1 MRVDFALTE
10 DQKMLT
16 TMVREFAQR
25 ELLPVAREDDRN
37 KYYRPEIIKK
47 MASLGL
53 VADLLPQEYGGS
65 ALDNISH
72 AILVEEIGRVNFAYV
87 VSIFMVQLC
96 LVELTILN
104 WGTRGQKDK
113 YLPPLATGELLGC
126 FGAVEPNVGSD
137 AGAVETTALLDKDGW
152 VLSGSKTWITNASVA
167 DIAIILARTDKGKK
181 GRSLTTFLIDTK
193 TPGFTTQEI
202 EGKLGIRATNTAEV
216 SLDDCRVPK
225 ENVLGEIGHGLRV
238 ALSAIDNARFTM
250 SAGCVGIAQACI
262 DASVKYARERRQF
275 NRPIGQFQ
283 LIQEMLADMIVETEA
298 ARHLVYRVGYLKDK
312 GLPYSRETAIAKY
325 YASKVAMQAADSAIQ
340 IHGGYGYSDEFP
352 VERYYRD
359 ARVAPLFAGTNEIQ
373 KLIIAQHALGLSAIT

>member
-1 MRVDFALTE
+1 MDFTLTE
-10 DQKMLT
+10 DQKMLR
-16 TMVREFAQR
+16 TMVRDFAEQ
-25 ELLPVAREDDRN
+25 ELLPVAREDDRSG
-37 KYYRPEIIKK
+37 YYRPEIIRK

-53 VADLLPQEYGGS
+53 VAGLLPPEYGGS
-65 ALDNISH
+65 GLDNVSH

-87 VSIFMVQLC
+87 VSIFMVQVC

-104 WGTRGQKDK
+104 WGTREQKEK
-113 YLPPLATGELLGC
+113 YLPRLATGELLGC

-137 AGAVETTALLDKDGW
+137 ASAVETTALLDKDEW

-167 DIAIILARTDKGKK
+167 DIAIILARTDTNK
-181 GRSLTTFLIDTK
+181 GRGKLTTFLVETK
-193 TPGFTTQEI
+193 TPGFTAREI
-202 EGKLGIRATNTAEV
+202 EGKMGIRAANTAEV
-216 SLDDCRVPK
+216 SLDYCCVPK
-225 ENVLGEIGHGLRV
+225 ENVVGEVGHGLKV

-250 SAGCVGIAQACI
+250 GAGCVGIAQACI
-262 DASVKYARERRQF
+262 DASVKYAQERQQF
-275 NRPIGQFQ
+275 KRPIGQFQ
-283 LIQEMLADMIVETEA
+283 LIQEMIADMITETEA
-298 ARHLVYRVGYLKDK
+298 ARYLVYRVGYLRDK

-325 YASKVAMQAADSAIQ
+325 YASKVAMQAADRAIQ

>member
-1 MRVDFALTE
+1 MDFSLTE
-10 DQKMLT
+10 DQKMLR
-16 TMVREFAQR
+16 TMVRDFAER

-37 KYYRPEIIKK
+37 GYYRPEIITK

-53 VADLLPQEYGGS
+53 VAGLLPPEYGGS
-65 ALDNISH
+65 GLDNMSH

-87 VSIFMVQLC
+87 VSIFMVQVC

-104 WGTRGQKDK
+104 WGTREQKEK
-113 YLPPLATGELLGC
+113 YLPRLATGELLGC

-137 AGAVETTALLDKDGW
+137 AGAVETTALLDKDEW
-152 VLSGSKTWITNASVA
+152 VLSGSKTWITNANMA
-167 DIAIILARTDKGKK
+167 DIAIILARTDKSK
-181 GRSLTTFLIDTK
+181 GRGKLTTFLVETK
-193 TPGFTTQEI
+193 TPGFTAREI
-202 EGKLGIRATNTAEV
+202 EGKMGIRAANTAEV
-216 SLDDCRVPK
+216 SLDHCRVPK
-225 ENVLGEIGHGLRV
+225 ENVVGEVGHGLKV

-250 SAGCVGIAQACI
+250 GAGCVGIAQACI
-262 DASVKYARERRQF
+262 DASVKYAQQRQQF
-275 NRPIGQFQ
+275 KRPIGQFQ
-283 LIQEMLADMIVETEA
+283 LIQEMIADMITETEA
-298 ARHLVYRVGYLKDK
+298 ARYLVYRAGYLRDK

-325 YASKVAMQAADSAIQ
+325 YASKVAMQAADRAIQ

>member
-1 MRVDFALTE
+1 MDFTLTE
-10 DQKMLT
+10 DQKMLR
-16 TMVREFAQR
+16 TMVRDFAEQ
-25 ELLPVAREDDRN
+25 ELLPVAREDDRSG
-37 KYYRPEIIKK
+37 YYRPEIIRK

-53 VADLLPQEYGGS
+53 VAGLLPPEYGGS
-65 ALDNISH
+65 GLDNVSH

-87 VSIFMVQLC
+87 VSIFMVQVC

-104 WGTRGQKDK
+104 WGTREQKEK
-113 YLPPLATGELLGC
+113 YLPRLATGELLGC

-137 AGAVETTALLDKDGW
+137 ASAVETTALLDKDEW

-167 DIAIILARTDKGKK
+167 DIAIILARTDKSKERGK
-181 GRSLTTFLIDTK
+181 LTTFLVETK
-193 TPGFTTQEI
+193 TPGFTAREI
-202 EGKLGIRATNTAEV
+202 EGKMGIRAANTAEV
-216 SLDDCRVPK
+216 SLDYCRVPK
-225 ENVLGEIGHGLRV
+225 ENVVGEVGHGLKV

-250 SAGCVGIAQACI
+250 GAGCVGIAQACI
-262 DASVKYARERRQF
+262 DASVKYAQERQQF
-275 NRPIGQFQ
+275 KRPIGQFQ
-283 LIQEMLADMIVETEA
+283 LIQEMIADMITETEA
-298 ARHLVYRVGYLKDK
+298 ARYLVYRAGYLRDK

-325 YASKVAMQAADSAIQ
+325 YASKVAMQAADRAIQ

>member
-1 MRVDFALTE
+1 MDFALTE
-10 DQKMLT
+10 DQKMLR

-37 KYYRPEIIKK
+37 GYYRPEIIKK

-53 VADLLPQEYGGS
+53 VGGLLPPEYGGS
-65 ALDNISH
+65 GLDYVSH

-87 VSIFMVQLC
+87 VSIFMVQVC
-96 LVELTILN
+96 LVELTLLN
-104 WGTRGQKDK
+104 WGTREQKDK
-113 YLPPLATGELLGC
+113 YLAHLAAGELLGC

-137 AGAVETTALLDKDGW
+137 AGAVETTALLDKDEW

-167 DIAIILARTDKGKK
+167 DIAIILARTDKSAGKK
-181 GRSLTTFLIDTK
+181 KLTTFLVETK

-202 EGKLGIRATNTAEV
+202 EGKLGIRATNVAEV

-225 ENVLGEIGHGLRV
+225 ENVVGEVGHGLRV

-250 SAGCVGIAQACI
+250 AAGCVGIAQACI
-262 DASVKYARERRQF
+262 DASVKYAQQRHQF

-283 LIQEMLADMIVETEA
+283 LIQEMIGDMIVETET
-298 ARHLVYRVGYLKDK
+298 ARYLVYRVGYLRDK
-312 GLPYSRETAIAKY
+312 GLPYFRETAMAKY
-325 YASKVAMQAADSAIQ
+325 YTSKVAMQAADRAIE
-340 IHGGYGYSDEFP
+340 IHGGYGYSTDFA

-359 ARVAPLFAGTNEIQ
+359 ARVAPLFGGTNEIQ
-373 KLIIAQHALGLSAIT
+373 KLIIAQQALGISAFT

>member
-1 MRVDFALTE
+1 MDFTLTE
-10 DQKMLT
+10 DQKMLR
-16 TMVREFAQR
+16 TMVRDFAEQ
-25 ELLPVAREDDRN
+25 ELLPVAREDDRSG
-37 KYYRPEIIKK
+37 YYRPEIIRK

-53 VADLLPQEYGGS
+53 VAGLLPPEYGGS
-65 ALDNISH
+65 GLDNVSH

-87 VSIFMVQLC
+87 VSIFMVQVC

-104 WGTRGQKDK
+104 WGTREQKEK
-113 YLPPLATGELLGC
+113 YLPRLATGELLGC

-137 AGAVETTALLDKDGW
+137 ASAVETTALLDKDEW

-167 DIAIILARTDKGKK
+167 DIAIILARTDKSK
-181 GRSLTTFLIDTK
+181 GRGKLTTFLVETK
-193 TPGFTTQEI
+193 TPGFTAREI
-202 EGKLGIRATNTAEV
+202 EGKMGIRAANTAEV
-216 SLDDCRVPK
+216 SLDYCRVPK
-225 ENVLGEIGHGLRV
+225 ENVMGEVGHGLKV

-250 SAGCVGIAQACI
+250 GAGCVGIAQACI
-262 DASVKYARERRQF
+262 DASVKYAQERQQF
-275 NRPIGQFQ
+275 KRPIGQFQ
-283 LIQEMLADMIVETEA
+283 LIQEMIADMITETEA
-298 ARHLVYRVGYLKDK
+298 ARYLVYRVGYLRDK

-325 YASKVAMQAADSAIQ
+325 YASKVAMQAADRAIQ